1 MGRFSAQVSSWV
13 RETKERQTAVFRIAV
28 QSVADDML
36 TTVHNGGN
44 MPIDTG
50 NLRRSLRGSTSAM
63 PSIRDGVVAFSS
75 DGGQIELTIAGAEIT
90 DTIYLG
96 FQAAYGP
103 RMNYGFTGTD
113 KLGRKYNQ
121 AGFHFVD
128 KAAQKWPQFVAE
140 AIREVRR

>member
-1 MGRFSAQVSSWV
+1 MGKFSAQVSSWV

-28 QSVADDML
+28 QEVSDDML
-36 TTVHNGGN
+36 QTVHSGGS

-63 PSIRDGVVAFSS
+63 PPIRDGAVVFSS

-90 DTIYLG
+90 DTIFLG

-128 KAAQKWPQFVAE
+128 KAAQKWGIFVAE
-140 AIREVRR
+140 AIQEVSR